1 MKYSK
6 FKQIRYTRTFNPI
19 LSGWRVITCYHCQQ
33 RFLMLVLWLALLPYV
48 QIISPVKAKESIKE
62 ARTDSNLQEPSPCLK
77 KVGLPSTTA
86 SKIPGNEPLF
96 LKADIQKDVNKPP
109 GPMVIRLRYDKINV
123 HALSQPNACLEE
135 VYTEKVILNLFPEIS
150 YTAINRAINVR
161 AQHDFTWIGALEG
174 LPLSDVTLV
183 VNGDNVT
190 GNINAE
196 GTVYWLRPSAN
207 HIHLIAETN
216 PSAFPLGSS
225 QNHPVSKKKQPAKPR
240 KSSPP
245 GDRKSSLLF
254 PHNDPITMVMIEV
267 MVVYTPV
274 VAQASYD
281 IVSEILLAVEE
292 TNTAYL
298 NSGIYQQLRLVH
310 TEQINYTESGSH
322 FTDLKLLTYSKD
334 QSQPGEGDLHKV
346 HSLRNTHNA
355 DLVSLWV
362 EKGDSYTC
370 GVSWLLLPES
380 TPREKFGFNVV
391 ERYCA
396 SAPSYSFAH
405 ELGHNMGATHDKYA
419 TDYGVGGGTVGA
431 YNYSHGYVH
440 IDGAANS
447 WRTIMASDKQCLD
460 KGYECPRIPF
470 FSNPNIFYKGVA
482 IGDDIANNS
491 LTLNNAVT
499 TVAEFR
505 LSATQLAEKSK
516 NSSSPGKANVAVV
529 TPSVSMADKKP

>member
-1 MKYSK
+1 MKYFN
-6 FKQIRYTRTFNPI
+6 FKQIRYTKTFNLI
-19 LSGWRVITCYHCQQ
+19 LSGWRMITCYHCQPS
-33 RFLMLVLWLALLPYV
+33 FLMLVLWLALLPYV

-62 ARTDSNLQEPSPCLK
+62 ARMDSNLQEPSPCLK
-77 KVGLPSTTA
+77 KVGLPPTTF
-86 SKIPGNEPLF
+86 IPGSEPLF
-96 LKADIQKDVNKPP
+96 LKAEIQKDVNKPP
-109 GPMVIRLRYDKINV
+109 SPIAIRLRHDKINL
-123 HALSQPNACLEE
+123 HALSQSNACLEE
-135 VYTEKVILNLFPEIS
+135 VYTEKMILNLFPEIS
-150 YTAINRAINVR
+150 YIAINRAIHFR
-161 AQHDFTWIGALEG
+161 AKHDFTWTGTLEG
-174 LPLSDVTLV
+174 LPLSEVTLV

-196 GTVYWLRPSAN
+196 GTTYWIRPSEN
-207 HIHLIAETN
+207 HTHRIVETN

-225 QNHPVSKKKQPAKPR
+225 QSHPVSKKQPAKPR

-245 GDRKSSLLF
+245 GDRKSSLPLQ
-254 PHNDPITMVMIEV
+254 HNNSRTNVTIDV

-274 VAQASYD
+274 VAHASDD

-298 NSGIYQQLRLVH
+298 HSGIYQQLRLVH

-334 QSQPGEGDLHKV
+334 QSQPQEGDLHKV
-346 HSLRNTHNA
+346 HSLRNTYNA

-362 EKGDSYTC
+362 EKGDNYTC

-380 TPREKFGFNVV
+380 TQQEKFGFNVV

-419 TDYGVGGGTVGA
+419 TKYGIGGGITGA
-431 YNYSHGYVH
+431 YDYSHGYVH

-470 FSNPNIFYKGVA
+470 FSNPNILYKGVA
-482 IGDDIANNS
+482 IGDDSANNS
-491 LTLNNAVT
+491 LTLNNAVM

-505 LSATQLAEKSK
+505 LSATQLAEKSN
-516 NSSSPGKANVAVV
+516 NSPSPGKANVAVV

>member
-6 FKQIRYTRTFNPI
+6 FKQICFTRAFNLI
-19 LSGWRVITCYHCQQ
+19 LSGWQVITCYHCQQ
-33 RFLMLVLWLALLPYV
+33 RFLMLVLWLAWLPYV
-48 QIISPVKAKESIKE
+48 PVISPVKAKESIKE
-62 ARTDSNLQEPSPCLK
+62 ARMDSNLQEPSPCSK
-77 KVGLPSTTA
+77 KAGLSPTTV

-96 LKADIQKDVNKPP
+96 LKAVIEKDVNKPP
-109 GPMVIRLRYDKINV
+109 SPMVIRLRYDKINL
-123 HALSQPNACLEE
+123 HALSQPNACFEE

-150 YTAINRAINVR
+150 YTAINRAIHFR
-161 AQHDFTWIGALEG
+161 AKHDFTWIGTLEG
-174 LPLSDVTLV
+174 LPFSDVTLV

-196 GTVYWLRPSAN
+196 GTVYWLRPSVN

-225 QNHPVSKKKQPAKPR
+225 QNHPVSKKQPAKPR
-240 KSSPP
+240 KSSPH
-245 GDRKSSLLF
+245 GGENKSALPL
-254 PHNDPITMVMIEV
+254 PHNDLRTMVTIDV
-267 MVVYTPV
+267 MVVYTPA
-274 VAQASYD
+274 VAHASDD

-298 NSGIYQQLRLVH
+298 NSGISQQLRLVH
-310 TEQINYTESGSH
+310 TEQINYIESGSH
-322 FTDLKLLTYSKD
+322 FTDLKLLTYSKAPS
-334 QSQPGEGDLHKV
+334 QSGEGDLHKV
-346 HSLRNTHNA
+346 HSLRDTYNA

-370 GVSWLLLPES
+370 GVSWLLSPVS
-380 TPREKFGFNVV
+380 TQRENFGFNVV

-419 TDYGVGGGTVGA
+419 TNYGIGGGTIGA

-440 IDGAANS
+440 IDGVANS

-470 FSNPNIFYKGVA
+470 FSNPNLFYKGVA
-482 IGDDIANNS
+482 IGDDTANNS

-505 LSATQLAEKSK
+505 LSATQLAEKSN
-516 NSSSPGKANVAVV
+516 NSSAPGKANVAAV